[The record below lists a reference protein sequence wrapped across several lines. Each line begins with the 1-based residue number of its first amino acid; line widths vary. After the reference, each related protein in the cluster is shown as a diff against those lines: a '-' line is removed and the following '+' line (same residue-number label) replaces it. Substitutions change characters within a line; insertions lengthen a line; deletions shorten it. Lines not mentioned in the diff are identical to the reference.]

1 MQWSTGDLW
10 LFQSRYAGGRW
21 PCCGQYAGL
30 HCWLIDV
37 EAGPPAPPLLRRFDY
52 RDAPD
57 ALGPVGN
64 FLMAALLI
72 FLCGASVFFTVG
84 RQFQVRRYLACNPA
98 AHAPTSCAPWL
109 LQQRLS
115 ALSALQA
122 DLVPLNDEYAA
133 MMAEAQA
140 QQRQ

>member
-1 MQWSTGDLW
+1 MQCRAEEPGTTG
-10 LFQSRYAGGRW
+10 
-21 PCCGQYAGL
+21 GQPAAEQPP
-30 HCWLIDV
+30 V
-37 EAGPPAPPLLRRFDY
+37 APPAQQQAPPAAKTDDRFDY

-64 FLMAALLI
+64 FFMAALLI

-84 RQFQVRRYLACNPA
+84 RQF
-98 AHAPTSCAPWL
+98 
-109 LQQRLS
+109 
-115 ALSALQA
+115 QA

>member
-1 MQWSTGDLW
+1 MLACTA
-10 LFQSRYAGGRW
+10 SRCSVLACRNPVAPRAGGAARVIR
-21 PCCGQYAGL
+21 PSSRRAVQCSAEEPGSSGGQPAS
-30 HCWLIDV
+30 
-37 EAGPPAPPLLRRFDY
+37 EQPPAAPPAAQQQAPPAAKTDDRFDY

-64 FLMAALLI
+64 FFMATLLI

-84 RQFQVRRYLACNPA
+84 RQF
-98 AHAPTSCAPWL
+98 
-109 LQQRLS
+109 
-115 ALSALQA
+115 QA

-140 QQRQ
+140 QRQ